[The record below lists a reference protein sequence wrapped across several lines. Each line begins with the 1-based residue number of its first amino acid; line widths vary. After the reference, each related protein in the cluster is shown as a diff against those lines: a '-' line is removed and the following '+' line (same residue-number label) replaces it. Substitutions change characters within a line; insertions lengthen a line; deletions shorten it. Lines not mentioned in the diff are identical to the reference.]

1 MLHTLTYE
9 LDLPQ
14 DRTIQIKLP
23 DSIKIGKHHIVLVI
37 DEKEDKI
44 IDDFQQLL
52 NATKGI
58 WQHGDGL
65 AYQQALRSEW
75 E

>member
-14 DRTIQIKLP
+14 SRTIQLKLP
-23 DSIKIGKHHIVLVI
+23 DTIKTGKHHIVLVI
-37 DEKEDKI
+37 DEKEDQT
-44 IDDFQQLL
+44 DDFQQLL
-52 NATKGI
+52 NATKGL
-58 WQHGDGL
+58 WQQGDGL
-65 AYQQALRSEW
+65 AYQQALRNEW

>member
-14 DRTIQIKLP
+14 NRTIQLKLP
-23 DSIKIGKHHIVLVI
+23 DTIKLGKHHIVLVI
-37 DEKEDKI
+37 DEQEDSQP
-44 IDDFQQLL
+44 DNFQQLL
-52 NATKGI
+52 NATQGL
-58 WQHGDGL
+58 WQKGDGL
-65 AYQQALRSEW
+65 AYQNALRNEW

>member
-14 DRTIQIKLP
+14 NRTIQLKLP
-23 DSIKIGKHHIVLVI
+23 DTIKIGKHQVVLVI
-37 DEKEDKI
+37 DEKEEKT
-44 IDDFQQLL
+44 DDFQNLF
-52 NATKGI
+52 NATKGL
-58 WQHGDGL
+58 WQQGDGL
-65 AYQQALRSEW
+65 VYQQALRSEW

>member
-37 DEKEDKI
+37 DEKEDKT
-44 IDDFQQLL
+44 DDFQQLF
-52 NATKGI
+52 NATKGL
-58 WQHGDGL
+58 WQQGDGL

>member
-9 LDLPQ
+9 LDLQ
-14 DRTIQIKLP
+14 QNRIIQFKLP
-23 DSIKIGKHHIVLVI
+23 DTIKPGKHQVVLVI
-37 DEKEDKI
+37 DEKEEKT
-44 IDDFQQLL
+44 DDFLNLL
-52 NATKGI
+52 TATKGL
-58 WQHGDGL
+58 WQQGDGL

>member
-9 LDLPQ
+9 FDLPQ
-14 DRTIQIKLP
+14 NRTIQLKLP
-23 DSIKIGKHHIVLVI
+23 DTIKIGKHQVVLVI
-37 DEKEDKI
+37 DEKEEK
-44 IDDFQQLL
+44 IDDFQDLF
-52 NATKGI
+52 NATKGL
-58 WQHGDGL
+58 WQQGDGL

>member
-14 DRTIQIKLP
+14 NRTIQLKLP
-23 DSIKIGKHHIVLVI
+23 DSIKTGKHQIVLVI
-37 DEKEDKI
+37 DDKEESN
-44 IDDFQQLL
+44 DFEQLF

-58 WQHGDGL
+58 WQQGDGL
-65 AYQQALRSEW
+65 AYQNALRSEW
-75 E
+75 D

>member
-9 LDLPQ
+9 FDLPQ
-14 DRTIQIKLP
+14 NRIIQFKLP
-23 DSIKIGKHHIVLVI
+23 DTIKLGKHQIVLVI
-37 DEKEDKI
+37 DEKEEKT
-44 IDDFQQLL
+44 DDFQNLL
-52 NATKGI
+52 TATKGL
-58 WQHGDGL
+58 WQQGDGL

>member
-14 DRTIQIKLP
+14 NRTIQLKLP
-23 DSIKIGKHHIVLVI
+23 DTIKTGKHHIVLVI
-37 DEKEDKI
+37 DEKEDQP
-44 IDDFQQLL
+44 DDFQQLL
-52 NATKGI
+52 NATKGL
-58 WQHGDGL
+58 WQQGDGL
-65 AYQQALRSEW
+65 TYQQALRNEW

>member
-9 LDLPQ
+9 FDLPQ
-14 DRTIQIKLP
+14 NRIIQFKLP
-23 DSIKIGKHHIVLVI
+23 DSIKLGKHQIVLVI
-37 DEKEDKI
+37 DEKEEKT
-44 IDDFQQLL
+44 DDFQNLL
-52 NATKGI
+52 TATKGL
-58 WQHGDGL
+58 WQQGDGL

>member
-14 DRTIQIKLP
+14 NRTIQLKLP
-23 DSIKIGKHHIVLVI
+23 DTIKLGKHHIVLVI
-37 DEKEDKI
+37 DEQEDSQP
-44 IDDFQQLL
+44 DNFQQLL
-52 NATKGI
+52 NSTQGL
-58 WQHGDGL
+58 WQKGDGL
-65 AYQQALRSEW
+65 AYQNALRNEW

>member
-14 DRTIQIKLP
+14 SRTIQLKLP
-23 DSIKIGKHHIVLVI
+23 DTIKTGKHHIVLVI
-37 DEKEDKI
+37 DEKEDQT
-44 IDDFQQLL
+44 DDFQQLL
-52 NATKGI
+52 NATKGL
-58 WQHGDGL
+58 WQQGDGL
-65 AYQQALRSEW
+65 AYQQTLRNEW

>member
-9 LDLPQ
+9 FDLPQ
-14 DRTIQIKLP
+14 DRTLQLKLP

-37 DEKEDKI
+37 DEKEDKT
-44 IDDFQQLL
+44 DDFQQLL
-52 NATKGI
+52 NTTRGI
-58 WQHGDGL
+58 WQQSDGL